1 MRVLGGNERT
11 LHEKTGL
18 QTERNSVQQRC
29 SVRIIY
35 CHNCSNFSTIIQSD
49 LIYSFVKQQNVKLKV
64 KRKMCHTEILGFFPP
79 AQPENRKHS
88 TKKLGTGLHC
98 QRAGPVRNNPI
109 GADTK
114 NVPCAYQQFLV
125 DWKLEQADH
134 VTFNFAL
141 EPFSFEKLNSM
152 LDDTLGHLKYAAKVD
167 VVVGFVMENIEDS
180 RCRFVY
186 PQGKKSLLKKH
197 KLLITGDDLKHFKQW
212 LLQKMS

>member
-1 MRVLGGNERT
+1 MTHTFHKRQNERFDRTFRHFFIILLTVLLTRCFRRDTDLLRYNVTMRVLGGNERT

-98 QRAGPVRNNPI
+98 PRAGPFRNNPI

-125 DWKLEQADH
+125 D
-134 VTFNFAL
+134 
-141 EPFSFEKLNSM
+141 
-152 LDDTLGHLKYAAKVD
+152 
-167 VVVGFVMENIEDS
+167 
-180 RCRFVY
+180 
-186 PQGKKSLLKKH
+186 
-197 KLLITGDDLKHFKQW
+197 
-212 LLQKMS
+212 